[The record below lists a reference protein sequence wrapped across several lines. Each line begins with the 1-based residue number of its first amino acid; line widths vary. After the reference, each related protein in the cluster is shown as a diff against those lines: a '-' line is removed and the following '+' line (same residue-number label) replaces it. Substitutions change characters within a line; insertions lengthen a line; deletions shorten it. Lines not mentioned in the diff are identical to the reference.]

1 MSDTTELQWVTV
13 TCHTDGCPNDN
24 LPVIR
29 GEAMAY
35 LCAGCNTQTT
45 DVVSGAQQP
54 EDYTSPVNI
63 EVADGTN

>member
-1 MSDTTELQWVTV
+1 
-13 TCHTDGCPNDN
+13 
-24 LPVIR
+24 
-29 GEAMAY
+29 MAY